1 MGVETNNTQTI
12 RIAPD
17 ITWVVG
23 PAPEEAKPKHSVEV
37 KPIRN
42 LYSDHE
48 RFNINLQYPNT
59 GVNLEQFYTTNQ
71 KTKRLNNQTVD
82 ALTQNFERFEATLPQ
97 NLTYLQKQTAVKEFI
112 TYQEELNPDDKDF
125 LRIMKRSFSARV
137 VWQKRRGGFSEHQP
151 NFVSKK
157 WKEIDT
163 EKSPLLLI
171 TNTETE
177 IPNGDERIVTT
188 IDAAANGWPIDGSL
202 PQKESHSQSF
212 IYQLRFVEK
221 EDVEKWLGKMKAR
234 VKDKLITIMSA
245 NNLSPEQFRDYFDP
259 LVVFLS
265 DRVSRMSQREVLRII
280 QTDDIEEIYTISK
293 PRSSIINEKFSAS
306 SSENEFDSK
315 ANASKNFREDVY
327 RFVRRERIINSYLDK
342 TNNKYK

>member
-125 LRIMKRSFSARV
+125 LRIMKRPFSARG
-137 VWQKRRGGFSEHQP
+137 VW
-151 NFVSKK
+151 
-157 WKEIDT
+157 
-163 EKSPLLLI
+163 
-171 TNTETE
+171 
-177 IPNGDERIVTT
+177 
-188 IDAAANGWPIDGSL
+188 
-202 PQKESHSQSF
+202 
-212 IYQLRFVEK
+212 
-221 EDVEKWLGKMKAR
+221 
-234 VKDKLITIMSA
+234 
-245 NNLSPEQFRDYFDP
+245 
-259 LVVFLS
+259 
-265 DRVSRMSQREVLRII
+265 
-280 QTDDIEEIYTISK
+280 
-293 PRSSIINEKFSAS
+293 
-306 SSENEFDSK
+306 
-315 ANASKNFREDVY
+315 
-327 RFVRRERIINSYLDK
+327 
-342 TNNKYK
+342 